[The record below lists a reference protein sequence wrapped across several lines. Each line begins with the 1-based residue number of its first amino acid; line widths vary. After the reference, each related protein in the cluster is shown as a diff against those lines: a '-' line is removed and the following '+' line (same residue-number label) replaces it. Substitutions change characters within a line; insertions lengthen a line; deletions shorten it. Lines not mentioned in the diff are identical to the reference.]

1 MFRNV
6 DLITWLHT
14 AGQIS
19 LCANKKKKKKKGE
32 QLASTRISRDLFLC
46 YPDELLSA
54 GKKIIDGWIR
64 KSERGA
70 FLMEIQQ
77 H

>member
-1 MFRNV
+1 MFKNV
-6 DLITWLHT
+6 DLHGYTQQDRFPCVL
-14 AGQIS
+14 
-19 LCANKKKKKKKGE
+19 KKKKEKKKGE
-32 QLASTRISRDLFLC
+32 QLASSRISRDPFLC

-64 KSERGA
+64 KSARGA

>member
-1 MFRNV
+1 V
-6 DLITWLHT
+6 LI
-14 AGQIS
+14 
-19 LCANKKKKKKKGE
+19 KKRKKKKGE

-64 KSERGA
+64 KSDRGA

>member
-1 MFRNV
+1 V
-6 DLITWLHT
+6 LI
-14 AGQIS
+14 
-19 LCANKKKKKKKGE
+19 KKRKKKGE

>member
-6 DLITWLHT
+6 DLHGYTQQDRFPCVLI
-14 AGQIS
+14 
-19 LCANKKKKKKKGE
+19 KKRKKKGE

-46 YPDELLSA
+46 YPDELSSA

-64 KSERGA
+64 KSDRGA